1 MLKRVLLLTTS
12 AFLLACGAI
21 GASAPKGR
29 RHKSSSSNRSRSASY
44 RAPKLRAALF
54 KMISKTM
61 VVIRGERS
69 TILSI

>member
-21 GASAPKGR
+21 GASAQQGP
-29 RHKSSSSNRSRSASY
+29 KSSSSNRSRSASY

-61 VVIRGERS
+61 VVIRGGKS